1 MHNDALDP
9 QQPPEPADQILRA
22 DRGGREDSGRPFW
35 RSGGFEAG
43 KRIVSLIILVL
54 LMLIPLDMVEG
65 VIQERAGRKQAVE
78 VEIGDQWGPSQTI
91 GAPVLV
97 IPYDVTEVETKQDGK
112 QESHVV
118 RHFASFLPTESRLTA
133 TASVEKRHKSI
144 YEVLVYNADI
154 ALTAR
159 FAAPDIARLNID
171 PAQVKWHEASLAL
184 ILPGAHALRTIKLK
198 RDGSELPL
206 EAGFLPQHPAG
217 NGLHTDIDLTGG
229 QAFDIDIAM
238 TLNGHDSLSVLP
250 LGGQSEIDIT
260 SNWPHPDFTG
270 TPLPVNRRIDANGF
284 TAHWSISHLT
294 TGTPMAWQDGT
305 FRLDPVQIS
314 PVGVALVEPGNVH
327 QQTDRIVK
335 YGILVVGLTFG
346 TIFVVGLLKRS
357 RVHLVQYLLIGAALT
372 LFYLLLLSL
381 AEQMPFNLAY
391 LIASLVD
398 IGIVTWYAGRTIR
411 PLLGLLTGVILSCLH
426 AYMFVLL
433 QMENDALLAGTIGL
447 FAILLATMI
456 ATRKIDWY
464 AIGEDRL
471 QPAIGH

>member
-1 MHNDALDP
+1 M
-9 QQPPEPADQILRA
+9 PPA
-22 DRGGREDSGRPFW
+22 DRGSGDGGRPFW

-43 KRIVSLIILVL
+43 KRIVSLIVLVL

-65 VIQERAGRKQAVE
+65 VVQERAARKQAVE
-78 VEIGDQWGPSQTI
+78 AEIGDQWGPAQTI

-112 QESHVV
+112 QESRLV
-118 RHFASFLPTESRLTA
+118 RHYASFLPTESRLTA

-144 YEVLVYNADI
+144 YEVLLYNADI

-159 FAAPDIARLNID
+159 FAAPDMAGLNID
-171 PAQVKWHEASLAL
+171 PAQVKWKEASLAL
-184 ILPGAHALRTIKLK
+184 ILPGAHALRAITLKL
-198 RDGSELPL
+198 DGRELPL
-206 EAGFLPQHPAG
+206 EAGFLPQHPLG
-217 NGLHTDIDLTGG
+217 NGLHTTISLTGA
-229 QAFDIDIAM
+229 QAFNIDVAM
-238 TLNGHDSLSVLP
+238 TLNGHDNLSILP

-294 TGTPMAWQDGT
+294 TGTPMAWQDSN
-305 FRLDPVQIS
+305 FRLDPAQIS
-314 PVGVALVEPGNVH
+314 PIGVSLVEPGNVH

-346 TIFVVGLLKRS
+346 TIFVVGLLRRN
-357 RVHLVQYLLIGAALT
+357 RVHLVQYLLIGAALA

-381 AEQMPFNLAY
+381 AEQMPFNRAY

-398 IGIVTWYAGRTIR
+398 IGIVTWYAASTIR
-411 PLLGLLTGVILSCLH
+411 PLLGLLTGIILSCLH
-426 AYMFVLL
+426 AYMFILL
-433 QMENDALLAGTIGL
+433 QMESEALLAGTIGL
-447 FAILLATMI
+447 FAILLVTMI
-456 ATRKIDWY
+456 ATRKVDWY
-464 AIGEDRL
+464 AIGEERL
-471 QPAIGH
+471 RAVPGR